1 MLSHPRK
8 ALLRAV
14 LLLNLKLWNQRKKNP
29 KETTPPFPRPKKK
42 QTSLKGQQA
51 RISARMRRHRRRW
64 RWRRSSRNGWIGERQ
79 EYGMM
84 QIAVRKKSRL
94 HT

>member
-29 KETTPPFPRPKKK
+29 KKTTPPFPRPKKNK
-42 QTSLKGQQA
+42 QASKDNKQGSVQ
-51 RISARMRRHRRRW
+51 
-64 RWRRSSRNGWIGERQ
+64 G
-79 EYGMM
+79 
-84 QIAVRKKSRL
+84 
-94 HT
+94 